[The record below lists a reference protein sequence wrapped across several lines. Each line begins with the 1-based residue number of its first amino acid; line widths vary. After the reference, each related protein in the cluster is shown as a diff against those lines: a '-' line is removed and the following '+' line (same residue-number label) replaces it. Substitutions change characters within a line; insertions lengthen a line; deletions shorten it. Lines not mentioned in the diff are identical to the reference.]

1 MLTGIFDSLAAAV
14 QFYSLYQELKHLHFR
29 EPTELEGEKPSKYN
43 NPEKSLEVCDGGN
56 LIH

>member
-1 MLTGIFDSLAAAV
+1 MLASIFYSLAAAV

-29 EPTELEGEKPSKYN
+29 EPTEPEGDKPSKYN
-43 NPEKSLEVCDGGN
+43 NPGKSLQVCDGGN